1 MNEKKPNLPGG
12 GNSQAVSTGGSL
24 AADVGSM
31 GLVEKP
37 VWRIAGMPVFIINT
51 LLMVAAVVAI
61 VYAVV
66 DGAGDNG
73 LLLFVGIV
81 YLSLP
86 LWLLY
91 GGLRIVRP
99 QEAIVLT
106 LFGKYNGTLRGPGFF
121 FVNPF
126 SSTFKS
132 EVGQPSTGAANI
144 TSTKNAA
151 GDEVTRALASA
162 AANRVSLK
170 AKTLNNDKQRIN
182 DLLGNPVIIDTV
194 VVWRIVDTA
203 KAMFNVDNFIEFLSI
218 QCDSSL
224 RAIVSQYPYDLPR
237 DGQSEDKCLR
247 SSSDE
252 VVTRLMADIQK
263 KVEIAGME
271 ILDARITNLS
281 YAPEIA
287 AAMLQRQ
294 QASAVVDAKQTIVD
308 GAVDIVQMALKRLS
322 EDNVVELDEERK
334 AAMVSNLLVVLCSN
348 TEAQPVINS
357 GSLY

>member
-1 MNEKKPNLPGG
+1 MNVKNTNVGITEK
-12 GNSQAVSTGGSL
+12 
-24 AADVGSM
+24 AAWRTSGM
-31 GLVEKP
+31 AILV
-37 VWRIAGMPVFIINT
+37 INT
-51 LLMVAAVVAI
+51 LLMLAAIAVV
-61 VYAVV
+61 VYGFV
-66 DGAGDNG
+66 DGAADNV
-73 LLLFVGIV
+73 LLISLGIF
-81 YLSLP
+81 YLLIP
-86 LWLLY
+86 TWLLY
-91 GGLRIVRP
+91 GGLCILRP
-99 QEAIVLT
+99 QEAMLLT

-126 SSTFKS
+126 STAFKS

-144 TSTKNAA
+144 TSTKAT
-151 GDEVTRALASA
+151 GTDDISKALAA
-162 AANRVSLK
+162 AAARKISLK

-224 RAIVSQYPYDLPR
+224 RSIVSQYPYDLPR

-247 SSSDE
+247 SASEE
-252 VVTRLMADIQK
+252 VVTRLMADIQA
-263 KVEIAGME
+263 KVEVAGME